1 MSKVEEQANKNNVI
15 KNNANMFFIL
25 KYIDFLMRNNNQISK
40 AFKGIY
46 TYSERTEKNRITIVA
61 AAAIATTGSK
71 ILEKKGSGGRSPRVN
86 G

>member
-1 MSKVEEQANKNNVI
+1 MC
-15 KNNANMFFIL
+15 
-25 KYIDFLMRNNNQISK
+25 NNNQISK

-71 ILEKKGSGGRSPRVN
+71 ILEKNGSGGRSPRVK